1 MRQEELSFLSHAP
14 IGSLCSLSSF
24 SHNGGFN
31 TKRSLIK
38 RREAALQ
45 ASTETSVPFLHIPRP
60 FDKNDFICVPRSVL
74 FHARQA
80 GGAGFT
86 FNYSAKH
93 EIPCGIPV
101 STYSSK
107 APTAVQVYH
116 AHKARRQPHA
126 GPARTAVPLVQPYLT
141 GCLRFTKICWVGKQK
156 RCSSRRYNERQ
167 LIEVT
172 VVIRVRPRAERWCD
186 CEGHRRWKRAGRTL
200 FCR

>member
-1 MRQEELSFLSHAP
+1 MRIRHESNSDRISDRRYLVEYYFGFLKTRGIVEYSCSQVPEKSSMSREYVYFLCLAP
-14 IGSLCSLSSF
+14 TGSLFSLSSF

-38 RREAALQ
+38 SRGAALQ
-45 ASTETSVPFLHIPRP
+45 ASTEPSVPFLHIPRP

-141 GCLRFTKICWVGKQK
+141 GCLRFT
-156 RCSSRRYNERQ
+156 
-167 LIEVT
+167 
-172 VVIRVRPRAERWCD
+172 
-186 CEGHRRWKRAGRTL
+186 
-200 FCR
+200 